1 MHAKI
6 KRIVLVVKRFST
18 KIYLIFDLKDLLKMY
33 NNVPITTINSKINE
47 LTVNFENSKLLIFDD
62 IKVVSGGVPL

>member
-47 LTVNFENSKLLIFDD
+47 LTVNFENSKLLIFFFF
-62 IKVVSGGVPL
+62 